1 MTISGPV
8 LLKILAVWAMV
19 IVTGLGPQSKMIT
32 PPWATA
38 ATTAAEVQLCGVP
51 FPMTRSGFEVS
62 TASASGGTG

>member
-8 LLKILAVWAMV
+8 LLKTFAVWVMT
-19 IVTGLGPQSKMIT
+19 IVFGLGPQSKVMI

-51 FPMTRSGFEVS
+51 FPITRSGLEVS
-62 TASASGGTG
+62 TALASGGTG